1 MSAKDQAAALGSSP
15 HVRGTRAC
23 HMLEHEPAGIIPAC
37 AGNTRVPDVVQVE
50 DGDHPRMCGEHM
62 PALSSALAKPGSSP
76 HVRGTP
82 LAESAGL
89 EVGGII
95 PACAGN
101 TQAGDDRLQGGEDHP
116 RMCGEHLRAHCSW
129 LLPKGS
135 SPHVRGTLFPD
146 VGNILVMGIIPA
158 CAGNTDCRSRS
169 TCYIRDHPR
178 MCGEHQAG
186 FTIGQNRLGS
196 SPHVRGTLISRWAT
210 TPYTR
215 IIPACAGNTL
225 RCLP

>member
-1 MSAKDQAAALGSSP
+1 
-15 HVRGTRAC
+15 
-23 HMLEHEPAGIIPAC
+23 
-37 AGNTRVPDVVQVE
+37 
-50 DGDHPRMCGEHM
+50 MCGEHIWFKRRDD
-62 PALSSALAKPGSSP
+62 AELGSSP

-135 SPHVRGTLFPD
+135 SPHVRGTPSRVHD
-146 VGNILVMGIIPA
+146 RAEPPGIIPA
-158 CAGNTDCRSRS
+158 CAGNTDFEMGDNPV
-169 TCYIRDHPR
+169 Y
-178 MCGEHQAG
+178 
-186 FTIGQNRLGS
+186 
-196 SPHVRGTLISRWAT
+196 
-210 TPYTR
+210 
-215 IIPACAGNTL
+215 
-225 RCLP
+225 